1 MNIVIDASASI
12 GLVLSTPGAEEFPAP
27 LEQASLVTA
36 PDLYIAEICNTLW
49 KYRKAELLTMERC
62 ELALEQALGLP
73 DRIESSNALYTEAFS
88 LSCRHLHPV
97 YDTLYL
103 VLARRNNA
111 LLLTLDRRLA
121 ALADKL
127 EIKVLIPGTGLRYVS
142 PSTSG

>member
-1 MNIVIDASASI
+1 MNIVLDASAAI
-12 GLVLSTPGAEEFPAP
+12 GLVLAAPGAEEFSAP
-27 LEQASLVTA
+27 LEQASLVTV
-36 PDLYIAEICNTLW
+36 PDLYIAETCNTLW

-62 ELALEQALGLP
+62 ECALEQALALP

-88 LSCRHLHPV
+88 LSCRYLHPV

-121 ALADKL
+121 ALAEKL
-127 EIKVLIPGTGLRYVS
+127 EIRVLIPGIASLYVS
-142 PSTSG
+142 PPIS